1 MVIED
6 TQPSG
11 SATGKLETVPQD
23 SRLKAYQALVE
34 GRLDAL
40 LPSVHEVPERL
51 HEAMRYSALAP
62 GKRLRPALC
71 MASAEA
77 VGGRAIDALDA
88 GCAAELVHCFSL
100 IHDDLPA
107 IDDDDLRRGR
117 PTCHKVFGEALAILA
132 GDALFALAFQ
142 TVSEIDAS
150 DDRARKVTAMLA
162 RATGSA
168 GLVGGEVLDIE
179 GEGRAPERGS
189 LLAIHERKTG
199 ALITASCTMGALL
212 GGGDQG
218 ACSALA
224 TFGENVGVAFQI
236 ADDVLNV
243 TGTPEAIGKAVGSDR
258 ARGKQTYPGLLGLES
273 ATTEARVRT
282 EAALAAIESLSGD
295 TGGLVE
301 LAMFSIERDT

>member
-6 TQPSG
+6 TQPSR
-11 SATGKLETVPQD
+11 SATGKLETVPPD
-23 SRLKAYQALVE
+23 SRLKAYQALAE

-40 LPSVHEVPERL
+40 LPSVAESPQRL

-71 MASAEA
+71 MAAAEA
-77 VGGRAIDALDA
+77 VGGTARDALDA

-117 PTCHKVFGEALAILA
+117 PTCHKVFGEAMAILA

-142 TVSEIDAS
+142 VISEIEAR
-150 DDRARKVTAMLA
+150 DDRARTVTSMLA

-179 GEGRAPERGS
+179 GEGQKPNLDS
-189 LLAIHERKTG
+189 LLAIHQRKTG
-199 ALITASCTMGALL
+199 SLITACCTMGALL
-212 GGGDQG
+212 GGGSEEEL
-218 ACSALA
+218 SAVA
-224 TFGENVGVAFQI
+224 QYGENVGVAFQI

-243 TGTPEAIGKAVGSDR
+243 TGTPEAIGKAVGSDI
-258 ARGKQTYPGLLGLES
+258 ARGKQTYPGLLGLER
-273 ATTEARVRT
+273 ATLEARERT
-282 EAALAAIESLSGD
+282 DAALASIGAFDGD
-295 TGGLVE
+295 TRGLVE
-301 LAMFSIERDT
+301 LAMFSIERET